1 MKNLFENTSSVWVR
15 YSKYQLEKDAKGIL
29 YITPA
34 PGSSPVLYDPLED
47 YQSMVVDALNLGR
60 LASKEETSPI
70 LQEKILDFVHNYGL
84 LGFMTALPTTADFME
99 YEQVYLPKNHFI
111 REEVM
116 GTQDY
121 LSLFFPFDRP
131 DLENHGTESSWSI
144 PDDKPM
150 MALSMA
156 LADRPMAVNLCC
168 QRQYAERFDWIV
180 QALKDWV
187 FTFLTSFLFYLDRD
201 RMDEL
206 SKELFIK
213 GMSAFGGSAPTYH
226 IELRER
232 PTIVWEFHSLM
243 RQIQMLYSFM
253 LTDEDCTLTC
263 CANCG
268 KVFVSEQG
276 EKYCCDICERDTELH
291 C

>member
-1 MKNLFENTSSVWVR
+1 M
-15 YSKYQLEKDAKGIL
+15 
-29 YITPA
+29 
-34 PGSSPVLYDPLED
+34 ED

-70 LQEKILDFVHNYGL
+70 LQEKILDFVQNYGL
-84 LGFMTALPTTADFME
+84 LGFMTALPTTADFMD
-99 YEQVYLPKNHFI
+99 YKQVYLPKNHFI

-116 GTQDY
+116 QTEDY
-121 LSLFFPFDRP
+121 LNLFFPFERP
-131 DLENHGTESSWSI
+131 DLHKHGTESRWSI
-144 PDDKPM
+144 ADDKPM
-150 MALSMA
+150 MALAMA
-156 LADRPMAVNLCC
+156 LADRPMAVILCC

-187 FTFLTSFLFYLDRD
+187 FTFLTSFLFYLDLD
-201 RMDEL
+201 RMDDL

-253 LTDEDCTLTC
+253 LTDEESTLTC

-268 KVFVSEQG
+268 RVFVSEQG
-276 EKYCCDICERDTELH
+276 EKFCCDVCKRDVDLH

>member
-15 YSKYQLEKDAKGIL
+15 YSGYEYKAAENGLL
-29 YITPA
+29 YIA
-34 PGSSPVLYDPLED
+34 PKQDSKPVLYDPLED
-47 YQSMVVDALNLGR
+47 YQTTVVNALNLGR
-60 LASKEETSPI
+60 LASKEEESP
-70 LQEKILDFVHNYGL
+70 LLRDKVLEFVHNYGL

-116 GTQDY
+116 QTGDY
-121 LSLFFPFDRP
+121 LNLFFPFDRP
-131 DLENHGTESSWSI
+131 NLEKKGTESRWSI
-144 PDDKPM
+144 ANDKPM
-150 MALSMA
+150 MALAMA
-156 LADRPMAVNLCC
+156 LSDRPMAVNLCC

-180 QALKDWV
+180 QALKDWA
-187 FTFLTSFLFYLDRD
+187 FTFLTSFLYYLDQD
-201 RMDEL
+201 KMDDL
-206 SKELFIK
+206 TKELFLK
-213 GMSAFGGSAPTYH
+213 GMAAFGGSAPTYH

-253 LTDEDCTLTC
+253 LTDEDSTLTC

-268 KVFVSEQG
+268 KVFVAEHG
-276 EKYCCDICERDTELH
+276 ERYCCDICERDAEIH

>member
-1 MKNLFENTSSVWVR
+1 MKNLFENTSSLWVR
-15 YSKYQLEKDAKGIL
+15 YSKYEYRNDKDGTL

-34 PGSSPVLYDPLED
+34 ESSTPMLFDPLED
-47 YQSMVVDALNLGR
+47 YQTMVVDALNLGR
-60 LASKEETSPI
+60 LASKEEESPI
-70 LQEKILDFVHNYGL
+70 LREKVLEYAHHFGL

-99 YEQVYLPKNHFI
+99 YDQVYLPKNHFI

-116 GTQDY
+116 KTQDY
-121 LSLFFPFDRP
+121 LSLFFPFERP
-131 DLENHGTESSWSI
+131 DLKKKGTESRWTIS
-144 PDDKPM
+144 DDKPM
-150 MALSMA
+150 MALAMA

-180 QALKDWV
+180 QALKDWA
-187 FTFLTSFLFYLDRD
+187 FTFLTSFLYYLDREK
-201 RMDEL
+201 MDDITR
-206 SKELFIK
+206 ELFCK

-232 PTIVWEFHSLM
+232 PTIIWEFHSLM

-253 LTDEDCTLTC
+253 LTNENSTLTC

-268 KVFVSEQG
+268 EVFVSEHG
-276 EKYCCDICERDTELH
+276 EKYCCEVCKRDVDLH

>member
-1 MKNLFENTSSVWVR
+1 MKNLFENSSSVWVR
-15 YSKYQLEKDAKGIL
+15 YSAYDYKTNANGVL
-29 YITPA
+29 YITPS
-34 PGSSPVLYDPLED
+34 PGSTPVLYDPLEN

-70 LQEKILDFVHNYGL
+70 LQEKILDFVQNYGL

-99 YEQVYLPKNHFI
+99 YEQVYLPKNHYI

-116 GTQDY
+116 QTEDY
-121 LSLFFPFDRP
+121 LSLFFPFERP
-131 DLENHGTESSWSI
+131 DLEKHGTESRWTI

-150 MALSMA
+150 MALAMA

-180 QALKDWV
+180 QALKDWA
-187 FTFLTSFLFYLDRD
+187 FTFLTSFLFYLDRN
-201 RMDEL
+201 RMNDL

-213 GMSAFGGSAPTYH
+213 GMAAFGGSAPTYH

-253 LTDEDCTLTC
+253 LTDENSTLTC

-268 KVFVSEQG
+268 KVFVSENG
-276 EKYCCDICERDTELH
+276 EKFCCDICKRDNELH